1 MSFGTKESGDIL
13 VIVDAQNDFITGPL
27 GSKAAQEAL
36 KKMVEAAAAFDG
48 RCVFLTRDTHTY
60 NKYDPR
66 SASTIEFQK
75 VPPHCKPETAG
86 WCVADALQNEIL
98 KRFNQGAN
106 SGGMYYVDKST
117 FAADDKDTG
126 LVASIMMH
134 SSNPDTIYICGLVT
148 DICVISNALMLR
160 SAFPC
165 AKIVCIENACA
176 GMSPEKHEAA
186 LSVMESCL
194 IERAYMN
201 VHGELAQTTNQGKGA
216 SK

>member
-1 MSFGTKESGDIL
+1 MGYGTKESGTVL

-27 GSKAAQEAL
+27 GSEAAQEAL

-86 WCVADALQNEIL
+86 WCVADVLQNEIL
-98 KRFNQGAN
+98 RRFNQGAN

-126 LVASIMMH
+126 LVASIMRH

-160 SAFPC
+160 SAFPR
-165 AKIVCIENACA
+165 ARIVCIENACA
-176 GMSPEKHEAA
+176 GMTPETHEAA
-186 LSVMESCL
+186 LSVMGNCL

-201 VHGELAQTTNQGKGA
+201 GKGELMSTLNNKQETK
-216 SK
+216 K